1 MRSAGRFVIGIIG
14 NALALIL
21 AIVLLPYG
29 FQAAN
34 KLFPSMSGEIQIQST
49 VLKQS
54 LENSARLE
62 TATVDEEGVLIAE
75 TNVIILGTVGKS
87 VITYRY
93 QGSFGIDLRKVN
105 IELSGNDMTFILP
118 PVEVMMDKIEPIDIN
133 QNNFF
138 SYRIDKSTSRRL
150 DCRLRQDPGASLYQ
164 EGRSTGCFQP
174 CLPAV
179 PRQSQRCNKCLRS
192 VRCIRQPCFPL
203 SRGYRRPL
211 PHPRAACNRCCRS
224 R

>member
-87 VITYRY
+87 VITYRN

-138 SYRIDKSTSRRL
+138 SYRIDKSTEELLEEQRIK
-150 DCRLRQDPGASLYQ
+150 CRAQYLEAEENREMLNLK
-164 EGRSTGCFQP
+164 T
-174 CLPAV
+174 
-179 PRQSQRCNKCLRS
+179 
-192 VRCIRQPCFPL
+192 
-203 SRGYRRPL
+203 
-211 PHPRAACNRCCRS
+211 RAAFEETILGWLNDYGKEHYTFHFRMDGNEEHV
-224 R
+224 